1 MTVHDGNYKYDKATS
16 IVTSYSRSTTEMT
29 SCVCS
34 CTQHIKY
41 NVSTETVSCL
51 YKIHVKSCRSLVK
64 ATHSVGHQI
73 VLLLLATGSNIESKE
88 CLTLYLNLVYMC

>member
-1 MTVHDGNYKYDKATS
+1 MTMHDGNYKCDS
-16 IVTSYSRSTTEMT
+16 IVTSYSRYTTEMT

-51 YKIHVKSCRSLVK
+51 YKIHVKSCHSLVK
-64 ATHSVGHQI
+64 ATHKCRTSDSI
-73 VLLLLATGSNIESKE
+73 VITSKS
-88 CLTLYLNLVYMC
+88 